1 MAVKKLEMHY
11 EWLNSQSEL
20 NEADRT
26 LLEAAKQATAMA
38 YAPYSQFY
46 VAAVAR
52 LANGTMVAGTNQEN
66 ASYPVG
72 TCAERTLLGIL
83 ANQYPGQPIDTLAIT
98 YRHASTADGANH
110 PASPCGMCRQA
121 LLEYEQRLGSPIRL
135 LLSGQ
140 SGPVLLIHR
149 AADLLPFGFGPA
161 DLQPEQ
167 PA

>member
-1 MAVKKLEMHY
+1 MAVKKLETHY
-11 EWLNSQSEL
+11 EWLDSQAEL
-20 NEADRT
+20 NEADRS
-26 LLEAAKQATAMA
+26 LLEAAKQATALA
-38 YAPYSQFY
+38 YAPYSRFY

-52 LANGTMVAGTNQEN
+52 LANGTVVAGTNQEN

-72 TCAERTLLGIL
+72 TCAERTLLGTL
-83 ANQYPGQPIDTLAIT
+83 ANLHPGQAIDTLAIT
-98 YRHASTADGANH
+98 YRHASATGEANH

-121 LLEYEQRLGSPIRL
+121 LLEYEHRLGSPIRL

-140 SGPVLLIHR
+140 SGPVLLVHC